1 MQIGGGNQSYPKKH
15 RANMDLLAGALL
27 SLKPTLK
34 SLALISQFSNQC
46 SISEKMTP
54 KCAWHSLWHHVNCLV
69 LYEYDEKSVI
79 WDCVLTNKSAEWEV
93 SDFDFFFHEARV
105 LPSAVG
111 RTCTA
116 EIVLL
121 VTVPA
126 YKWKPSACK
135 VCFSLNIVTLG
146 ETVGKTVHMESASG
160 YFRQRRPTRQGTLNR
175 NDLYIAWWYKV
186 F

>member
-1 MQIGGGNQSYPKKH
+1 MQNGK
-15 RANMDLLAGALL
+15 LL
-27 SLKPTLK
+27 
-34 SLALISQFSNQC
+34 I
-46 SISEKMTP
+46 
-54 KCAWHSLWHHVNCLV
+54 
-69 LYEYDEKSVI
+69 
-79 WDCVLTNKSAEWEV
+79 LT
-93 SDFDFFFHEARV
+93 FFFHEARI

-135 VCFSLNIVTLG
+135 VCVSLNIVTLG
-146 ETVGKTVHMESASG
+146 ETVGKTVYMESASG
-160 YFRQRRPTRQGTLNR
+160 YFRQRRPTRIGTLNR
-175 NDLYIAWWYKV
+175 NDLYIARWYKV

>member
-1 MQIGGGNQSYPKKH
+1 M
-15 RANMDLLAGALL
+15 
-27 SLKPTLK
+27 
-34 SLALISQFSNQC
+34 
-46 SISEKMTP
+46 
-54 KCAWHSLWHHVNCLV
+54 NCLV

-79 WDCVLTNKSAEWEV
+79 WDCVLTNKRAEWEV
-93 SDFDFFFHEARV
+93 SDFDFFFHEARI

-160 YFRQRRPTRQGTLNR
+160 YFRQRRPTRKGTSTEMIFTLPDGIRYFRKRIIHYVPQGAF
-175 NDLYIAWWYKV
+175 IV
-186 F
+186 I

>member
-1 MQIGGGNQSYPKKH
+1 MVEIKAILRSACIVPT
-15 RANMDLLAGALL
+15 RVLLLQL
-27 SLKPTLK
+27 HFLWSQHKNVLP
-34 SLALISQFSNQC
+34 SSHSFLISA
-46 SISEKMTP
+46 P
-54 KCAWHSLWHHVNCLV
+54 YLRRWHQTVPGTACDTMWTASSLVNIVKIL
-69 LYEYDEKSVI
+69 SFGI
-79 WDCVLTNKSAEWEV
+79 V
-93 SDFDFFFHEARV
+93 SWTIKVQNGKLLILIFFFHEARI

-146 ETVGKTVHMESASG
+146 ETVGKTVYMESAPG
-160 YFRQRRPTRQGTLNR
+160 YFRQRRPTRKGTLNR
-175 NDLYIAWWYKV
+175 SDLYIARWYKV